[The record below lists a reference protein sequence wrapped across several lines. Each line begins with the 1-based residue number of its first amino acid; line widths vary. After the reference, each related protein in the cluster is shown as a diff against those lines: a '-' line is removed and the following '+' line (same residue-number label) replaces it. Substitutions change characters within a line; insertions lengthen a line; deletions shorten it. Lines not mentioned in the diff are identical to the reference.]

1 MTCGMRCY
9 LPPIPASS
17 IGRLVLLLA
26 AVLCLMLSLQT
37 NAAAKPALVAITT
50 RVVGTGQNPYSTQIC
65 TQNCNT
71 TPVLTTYTATGGARL
86 SRRRIK
92 PRHACPCV

>member
-65 TQNCNT
+65 TQNCNRR
-71 TPVLTTYTATGGARL
+71 GARL